1 VTNVAKGR
9 VLNRMEEYVDVERR
23 EDGEDASALEVR

>member
-1 VTNVAKGR
+1 